1 MKKLNIVTLGLGLLV
16 VSGSAFAAHDG
27 SDLPA
32 CKGVTDVCMAANV
45 SATDSKSGKA
55 MHGYQPGEHARDG
68 EGLWV
73 DCVGALAHGKTVAGV
88 TGVTQAAA
96 KACAQAERAA
106 HPPQAHKAHEAHE
119 AGLGH

>member
-1 MKKLNIVTLGLGLLV
+1 MKKNQFFVLATFALSAV
-16 VSGSAFAAHDG
+16 AFAGKHDG
-27 SDLPA
+27 SDVPA

-45 SATDSKSGKA
+45 SATDSKTGKA

-73 DCVGALAHGKTVAGV
+73 DCVAALAHGKTVAGV

-96 KACAQAERAA
+96 QACLQAERAA
-106 HPPQAHKAHEAHE
+106 HPKIPSAAK
-119 AGLGH
+119 